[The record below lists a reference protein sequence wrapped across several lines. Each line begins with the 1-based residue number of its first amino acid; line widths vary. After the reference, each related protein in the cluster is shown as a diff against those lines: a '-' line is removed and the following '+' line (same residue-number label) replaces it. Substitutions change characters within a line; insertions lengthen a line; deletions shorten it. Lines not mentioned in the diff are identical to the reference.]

1 MNIDYNEMAKAMS
14 NTQVNATMN
23 YKHFEARD
31 SQGGVFYGNQAK
43 ANKIS

>member
-1 MNIDYNEMAKAMS
+1 MS
-14 NTQVNATMN
+14 NTKVNATMN
-23 YKHFEARD
+23 YSSLGARD